1 MYLCLVE
8 KVKEIAADEVED
20 VLSHL
25 LDFSKHFKHVS
36 ILHSNHY
43 QDKYGQYEFI
53 AAFGGY
59 RLFEPKELAF
69 EQLKSYHQESP
80 SWLFGHLSYDLK
92 NQIEKLES
100 RHEGNFSFGD
110 LAFFEPAYLVFQ
122 ERSSQTIQCFC
133 NFDVDA
139 KPILDWVSRLK
150 DAVVLPKQKLSAMKA
165 RLSKVDYLKAI
176 EKLKEEIQYGNIYEV
191 NYCQGFYQE
200 QIQLQPEAFF
210 HQINTHSP
218 MPFASFYKQNQNV
231 LMGASPERYLCKRGD
246 KLYSQPIKGTY
257 RRGKNPEEDKQLK
270 TALRDDLKEQTENV
284 MIVDLVRNDLS
295 RTAAKSSVKVEELFG
310 MYTFPQVHQLIST
323 VSSTLKSDVHFT
335 EAIRC
340 SYPMGSMTGAPKISA
355 MKLIDQYEKTKREL
369 YSGSVGYIDPYGNFD
384 FNVVIRSLLYDTQ
397 KQYLSLTVG
406 GAITNQSDAEKE
418 YEECLLKAKAIFE
431 QQN

>member
-1 MYLCLVE
+1 
-8 KVKEIAADEVED
+8 
-20 VLSHL
+20 
-25 LDFSKHFKHVS
+25 
-36 ILHSNHY
+36 
-43 QDKYGQYEFI
+43 
-53 AAFGGY
+53 
-59 RLFEPKELAF
+59 
-69 EQLKSYHQESP
+69 
-80 SWLFGHLSYDLK
+80 
-92 NQIEKLES
+92 
-100 RHEGNFSFGD
+100 
-110 LAFFEPAYLVFQ
+110 
-122 ERSSQTIQCFC
+122 
-133 NFDVDA
+133 
-139 KPILDWVSRLK
+139 
-150 DAVVLPKQKLSAMKA
+150 
-165 RLSKVDYLKAI
+165 
-176 EKLKEEIQYGNIYEV
+176 
-191 NYCQGFYQE
+191 
-200 QIQLQPEAFF
+200 
-210 HQINTHSP
+210 

>member
-1 MYLCLVE
+1 MIPDDNSVRQKFLLGLTLS
-8 KVKEIAADEVED
+8 EI
-20 VLSHL
+20 SFIYFIIIL
-25 LDFSKHFKHVS
+25 LIS
-36 ILHSNHY
+36 
-43 QDKYGQYEFI
+43 
-53 AAFGGY
+53 
-59 RLFEPKELAF
+59 
-69 EQLKSYHQESP
+69 
-80 SWLFGHLSYDLK
+80 LSYFIDYK
-92 NQIEKLES
+92 KEEK
-100 RHEGNFSFGD
+100 
-110 LAFFEPAYLVFQ
+110 
-122 ERSSQTIQCFC
+122 ER
-133 NFDVDA
+133 VA
-139 KPILDWVSRLK
+139 EV
-150 DAVVLPKQKLSAMKA
+150 
-165 RLSKVDYLKAI
+165 

-191 NYCQGFYQE
+191 NYCQAFYQE

-210 HQINTHSP
+210 HQLNAHSP

-246 KLYSQPIKGTY
+246 KLFSQPIKGTY
-257 RRGKNPEEDKQLK
+257 RRGKNSEEDKQLK
-270 TALRDDLKEQTENV
+270 KALREDLKEQTENV

-310 MYTFPQVHQLIST
+310 VYTFPQVHQLIST
-323 VSSTLKSDVHFT
+323 VSSTLKSNIHFT
-335 EAIRC
+335 EAIRS

-355 MKLIDQYEKTKREL
+355 MKLIDQHEKTKREL

-384 FNVVIRSLLYDTQ
+384 FNVVIRSLLYDTE